1 MHTCVFNCMGRK
13 LVSNQGSPLR
23 QCIFFLYAWVLIIQ
37 LLSNTYLMTK
47 HKWPYFHLDRLEK
60 NYMRLWTPS
69 SFLLLN
75 IFTVVCSFHCLLL
88 FLWRHLK
95 CLYQACSH
103 SSWLLKGV
111 VLRVRAPSRTLV
123 FITPL
128 LLPLL
133 PSHWTSGM
141 ESRFTQRAR
150 TATLHSRQFYSCSG
164 NFLFSKC
171 GLIC

>member
-1 MHTCVFNCMGRK
+1 MCVFNCMGRK
-13 LVSNQGSPLR
+13 LCQTRDHLLDSVY
-23 QCIFFLYAWVLIIQ
+23 IFLYAWVLIIQ

-47 HKWPYFHLDRLEK
+47 HKWPYFHLERLEK
-60 NYMRLWTPS
+60 NYMRLWAPS
-69 SFLLLN
+69 SFLLFN
-75 IFTVVCSFHCLLL
+75 IFTVACSFHCPLLV
-88 FLWRHLK
+88 LWRHLK

-111 VLRVRAPSRTLV
+111 VLRVRAPSRALV

-133 PSHWTSGM
+133 PSHWASGM
-141 ESRFTQRAR
+141 ESRLTQRAR
-150 TATLHSRQFYSCSG
+150 TATLHSRQFHSCSG